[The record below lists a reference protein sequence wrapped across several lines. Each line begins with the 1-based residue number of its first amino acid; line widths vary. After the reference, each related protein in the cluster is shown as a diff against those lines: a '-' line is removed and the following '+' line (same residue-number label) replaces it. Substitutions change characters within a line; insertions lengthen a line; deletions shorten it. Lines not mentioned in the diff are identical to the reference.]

1 MSPEFELGSF
11 KTLLDAPSPA
21 VLATYRREGTVKL
34 SPVWFRYESGYFE
47 VVVAD
52 GDVKLKHLSRDPRA
66 TLLIFE
72 TTPPFRGV
80 QVSDEVEISRDN
92 LDQTRR
98 AISSRYLDE
107 EASKAFTEGR
117 TGNGVVVRIPDGS
130 AKSWDLANITT

>member
-1 MSPEFELGSF
+1 MSPEFELGNF

-47 VVVAD
+47 VVIVD

-72 TTPPFRGV
+72 TTPPF
-80 QVSDEVEISRDN
+80 
-92 LDQTRR
+92 
-98 AISSRYLDE
+98 
-107 EASKAFTEGR
+107 
-117 TGNGVVVRIPDGS
+117 
-130 AKSWDLANITT
+130 